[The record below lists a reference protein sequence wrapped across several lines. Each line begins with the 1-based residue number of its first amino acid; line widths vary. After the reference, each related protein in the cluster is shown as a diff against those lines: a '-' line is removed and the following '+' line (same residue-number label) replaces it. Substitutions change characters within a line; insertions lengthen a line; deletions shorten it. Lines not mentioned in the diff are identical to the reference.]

1 MSVPADA
8 TRTAKIPSNDAARP
22 TAAFF
27 VDVAEAVVEAEVAWE
42 EVACEEVALEA
53 PVEAG
58 VEDAAEPVPEPTIAA
73 HSWVWS

>member
-1 MSVPADA
+1 
-8 TRTAKIPSNDAARP
+8 
-22 TAAFF
+22 

-58 VEDAAEPVPEPTIAA
+58 VEDAAEPVPEPTTGDIDGSTVRGPKKIDHSLAA